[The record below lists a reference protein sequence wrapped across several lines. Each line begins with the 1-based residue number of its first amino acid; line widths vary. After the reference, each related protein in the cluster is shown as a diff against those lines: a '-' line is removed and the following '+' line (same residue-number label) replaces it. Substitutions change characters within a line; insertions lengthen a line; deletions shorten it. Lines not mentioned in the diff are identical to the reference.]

1 MAVFRARALAV
12 AVGVPAAFAALAA
25 ALTLASPGSPAT
37 AAESVD
43 TATASTG
50 IVPAADVALAMA
62 VTRPYVRGSVVP
74 VAVDHRVRTAD
85 PVAFITIDDGVH
97 KDPAGLRYVERNR
110 LPVTAFVSAWTVK
123 DRARYFQRLTRWG
136 SVQNHSATH
145 ASLARSRTDLD
156 HEICYT
162 QRKLARDFGERPWL
176 LRPPYGVGGA
186 RLETQITARRCGIDQ
201 IVLWD
206 AVVEKGRVTATG
218 KLRPGSVL
226 LLHFTPDLER
236 DLRAAVRAVREA
248 GLRPADL
255 GAYLPRS

>member
-1 MAVFRARALAV
+1 MAVLRARALAV
-12 AVGVPAAFAALAA
+12 AVGVPAAFAVLAA
-25 ALTLASPGSPAT
+25 TLTLASPGSPAT

-43 TATASTG
+43 TATTTTAG
-50 IVPAADVALAMA
+50 VPAAGPALAMG
-62 VTRPYVRGSVVP
+62 VTRPFVRGSVVP
-74 VAVDHRVRTAD
+74 VAVDHRVRTTD

-97 KDPAGLRYVERNR
+97 KDPNGLRYVERNR

-123 DRARYFQRLTRWG
+123 DRARYFQRLTQWG

-162 QRKLARDFGERPWL
+162 QRKLTRDFGTRPWL
-176 LRPPYGVGGA
+176 LRPPYGAGGT
-186 RLETQITARRCGIDQ
+186 RLETQITARRCGIDA

-206 AVVEKGRVTATG
+206 AVVEKGRVTTTG
-218 KLRPGSVL
+218 SLRPGSVL
-226 LLHFTPDLER
+226 LLHFTPNLER
-236 DLRAAVRAVREA
+236 DIKAAVRAIREA